1 MVGGCTSAFQFIVV
15 LICMQDATTA
25 AAAASGTGTP
35 DNTIKRRQR
44 MLHVFEP
51 EDSINGSGNGSGAV
65 HLQDLYVDPN
75 AGSTSPAVHHAR
87 RISHQ
92 SPGSA
97 DVYMGSTSPPMAT
110 RLPQRLYVEMTPQ
123 ARPRLQPDAV
133 LLSEPSPFV
142 SHKAARG
149 GDRSIFSLASL
160 ASSGDI
166 TSVQSGHAPVVNAS
180 RDHASSELVLDAAG
194 LSALQSSAKGPT
206 VTLVSS
212 DVHQHSDVA
221 STDMNATLGG
231 APNRTHDA
239 RLPSV
244 GAPVSA
250 AADANIEVSGPLSST
265 DLTHTG
271 PTAGIPAAV
280 A

>member
-1 MVGGCTSAFQFIVV
+1 MAYGRGCTFAFLFIIV

-51 EDSINGSGNGSGAV
+51 EDSINGSGNGNGAV

-87 RISHQ
+87 RISQQ
-92 SPGSA
+92 SPGA
-97 DVYMGSTSPPMAT
+97 VDVYMGSTSPPMAT

-166 TSVQSGHAPVVNAS
+166 TSVQSGHAPAMNAP

-194 LSALQSSAKGPT
+194 LSALQTSAKGPI

-212 DVHQHSDVA
+212 DLHQHSDVA

-231 APNRTHDA
+231 ALNRTDA
-239 RLPSV
+239 V
-244 GAPVSA
+244 APAS
-250 AADANIEVSGPLSST
+250 ADANIEVSGPLSST
-265 DLTHTG
+265 GLTYTG
-271 PTAGIPAAV
+271 PAAGIPAAV